1 MISPGAGAQLHFP
14 KRRKK
19 TKEANLLSVR
29 PPVMLDG
36 VSVFRC
42 WGFMSWLTEGSLLT
56 FPWVGEQE
64 P

>member
-1 MISPGAGAQLHFP
+1 MGGGEGGAWPEIDRERNKGAH
-14 KRRKK
+14 
-19 TKEANLLSVR
+19 LLSVR
-29 PPVMLDG
+29 PPDMLDG
-36 VSVFRC
+36 VRVLRC